1 MTVIVYVVGDVTIG
15 ILLHSNLLFRVSNEI
30 GFVVGVCTYVYENT
44 GLGAQTVVEKSGKA

>member
-1 MTVIVYVVGDVTIG
+1 VTVIVYVVEDATIG
-15 ILLHSNLLFRVSNEI
+15 IVFQSNLLFIVSNEI